1 MKFTHSS
8 VSLQLWAL
16 EAGHQLLSQEA
27 QTGSKDDVHFVEVDV
42 VVADFVICHG
52 AVERGQ
58 IVLEIS
64 VWMSFEISLYPFYDY
79 LGNG

>member
-1 MKFTHSS
+1 M
-8 VSLQLWAL
+8 
-16 EAGHQLLSQEA
+16 
-27 QTGSKDDVHFVEVDV
+27 

-64 VWMSFEISLYPFYDY
+64 VWMSFEISLYPFCDY